1 MAEALR
7 AVLNQ
12 RARAAGHLPFIM
24 CPFRQGVV
32 VIQGVRG
39 APDIGPPDSKRLW
52 QRLEGAARGLLERY
66 DYAEIRTPVFERTE
80 LFVRGIGEGTDIV
93 EKEMYTFQDK
103 GGESLTLRPEG
114 TAPAVRWY
122 LEQGRSE
129 RGSLVKVYYI
139 GPMFRHERPQAGR
152 FRQFHQIGAEAIG
165 VGAPEV
171 DAEVLEML
179 ASLFASLGLRDV
191 TLDLNTIGDAACRPV
206 FRERFAAYMRD
217 RKDQLCADCLV
228 RLEKN
233 PLRIM
238 DCKNPQ
244 CQAAVAGAPKAAES
258 LCDAC
263 RAHFARVR
271 GLLDAMAIP
280 YVLNE
285 RLVRG
290 LDYYTRTTFEF
301 TASGL
306 GAQNAIAGGGRYDGL
321 IETIG
326 GPPTPAIGFA
336 LGMERV
342 ILCLKALEG
351 PGTGARVGVYVAHA
365 DGAGAARAPLLG
377 REMRQAGLRV
387 ATNLEG
393 RSLKGQM
400 RQADQGL
407 FRYCVIIGEEELRG
421 EHATVRDLETKE
433 QVSVPFAQLCA
444 WLATRAGGTAAP

>member
-1 MAEALR
+1 VR
-7 AVLNQ
+7 
-12 RARAAGHLPFIM
+12 
-24 CPFRQGVV
+24 
-32 VIQGVRG
+32 IQGVRG
-39 APDIGPPDSKRLW
+39 APDIGPPDSRRLW
-52 QRLEGAARGLLERY
+52 QRLEGGARGLLERY

-122 LEQGRSE
+122 LEQGRFE
-129 RGSLVKVYYI
+129 QGSLVKVYYI

-165 VGAPEV
+165 VAAPEV
-171 DAEVLEML
+171 DAEVIEML
-179 ASLFASLGLRDV
+179 VELFGALGLREV
-191 TLDLNTIGDAACRPV
+191 TLHLNTIGDAVCRPAI
-206 FRERFAAYMRD
+206 RERFAAYMRE
-217 RKDQLCADCLV
+217 RKDELCADCHV

-238 DCKNPQ
+238 DCKNPR

-258 LCDAC
+258 LCAPC

-271 GLLDAMAIP
+271 ELLDLLEIP
-280 YVLNE
+280 YALNE

-301 TASGL
+301 TAAGL

-336 LGMERV
+336 IGMERV
-342 ILCLKALEG
+342 VLCLKALE
-351 PGTGARVGVYVAHA
+351 PEAEAVRDGVYVANA
-365 DGAGAARAPLLG
+365 DAAGARRAPLVA
-377 REMRQAGLRV
+377 RELRRAGIRTV
-387 ATNLEG
+387 TNAEG
-393 RSLKGQM
+393 RSLKAQM
-400 RQADQGL
+400 RQANSAMA
-407 FRYCVIIGEEELRG
+407 RYCVIIGEQELQK
-421 EHATVRDLETKE
+421 EQATVRDLETKE
-433 QVSVPFAQLCA
+433 QEPVTFAQLIA
-444 WLATRAGGTAAP
+444 WLAGRAGRAASR